1 MKLTLFKW
9 IQKRVFGVGQMET
22 QQQESYVFLIVA
34 IPEWTW
40 LWIRQIA
47 TKKFRIINSKLLQ
60 IFVATFEWFIQKA
73 WVWLGPAKV
82 RIFWEILKFLPYTYM
97 YCHVLW
103 CLHILSKWYTYRYV
117 PPRSQTAGFQ
127 TQESRVFLIVNHN
140 VVDAVWDNT
149 DQVFKLDLSPIK
161 WW

>member
-82 RIFWEILKFLPYTYM
+82 RIFWEIFKFLPFHSPTF
-97 YCHVLW
+97 CGV
-103 CLHILSKWYTYRYV
+103 CI
-117 PPRSQTAGFQ
+117 F
-127 TQESRVFLIVNHN
+127 FLNDIPIGM
-140 VVDAVWDNT
+140 
-149 DQVFKLDLSPIK
+149 FRPDLRLRDFRLRNPEYF
-161 WW
+161 

>member
-1 MKLTLFKW
+1 
-9 IQKRVFGVGQMET
+9 
-22 QQQESYVFLIVA
+22 VFLIVA

-82 RIFWEILKFLPYTYM
+82 RIFWEILKFLPF
-97 YCHVLW
+97 
-103 CLHILSKWYTYRYV
+103 LSPTFCGVCIFFLRRWYV
-117 PPRSQTAGFQ
+117 PARSQTAGFQ
-127 TQESRVFLIVNHN
+127 TQESRVFLILNQN